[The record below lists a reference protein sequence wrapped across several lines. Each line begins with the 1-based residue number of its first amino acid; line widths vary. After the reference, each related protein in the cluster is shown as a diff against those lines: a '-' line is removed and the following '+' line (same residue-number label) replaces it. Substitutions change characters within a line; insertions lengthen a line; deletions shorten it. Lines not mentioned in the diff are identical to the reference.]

1 MDEPTASLDLGHQQQ
16 ALDLIERLRRER
28 QITVVMTMHDL
39 TLAAQYSDRIA
50 LLSDGRVVAE
60 GSPSQVLESNHLSTL
75 YRARVKVLK
84 VEDDIVVV
92 PISNKKKSL

>member
-1 MDEPTASLDLGHQQQ
+1 
-16 ALDLIERLRRER
+16 
-28 QITVVMTMHDL
+28 MHDL
-39 TLAAQYSDRIA
+39 TLAAQYSDRMA

-84 VEDDIVVV
+84 VDDDIVVV
-92 PISNKKKSL
+92 PISNQERSS